1 MMKNIISG
9 KETSDANEY
18 IQKLPRNATSD
29 VNEYIQEL
37 KEKRKRRRK
46 KCVALKAGYLS

>member
-1 MMKNIISG
+1 MNTYRNYQQ
-9 KETSDANEY
+9 KERGEG
-18 IQKLPRNATSD
+18 RNAKSD
-29 VNEYIQEL
+29 VNEFIQEL